1 MSILKGLGAATVRA
15 LMRHELRST
24 FRRVA
29 WMSDRSP
36 SETDGVPGAAP
47 VILYAN
53 HHHFYD
59 GHLLWY
65 LLTKW
70 MRRPATIWMN
80 EWEHYPF
87 FAAVGAQPFPPENAS
102 RRAATLRRTARRFRE
117 EPHTVLVY
125 FPEADLH
132 APAAGIHPFP
142 EDAIQRLGRL
152 YPEATWWP
160 VAIDVTSWGDKYP
173 TACLRPGTPH
183 RAPDGT
189 ERDRLRHLWHT
200 LRKTGPESP
209 HTILLDGRKSPTDIW
224 DFSRL
229 APFFERYL

>member
-1 MSILKGLGAATVRA
+1 MSNTPPAETHGL
-15 LMRHELRST
+15 
-24 FRRVA
+24 
-29 WMSDRSP
+29 
-36 SETDGVPGAAP
+36 PGKAP

-65 LLTKW
+65 LIHTCLQ
-70 MRRPATIWMN
+70 RPATIWMN

-87 FAAVGAQPFPPENAS
+87 FAAVGAQPFPTDDAS
-102 RRAATLRRTARRFRE
+102 RRAATIRRTARRFRE
-117 EPHTVLVY
+117 RPRTVLAY

-132 APAAGIHPFP
+132 APAASIQPFP
-142 EDAIQRLGRL
+142 AGAINRLGRL
-152 YPEATWWP
+152 YPAATWWP
-160 VAIDVTSWGDKYP
+160 IAIDVTSWGDKYP
-173 TACLRPGTPH
+173 TVCLQPGTPH
-183 RAPDGT
+183 KAPDGA
-189 ERDRLRHLWHT
+189 ERDRLVHLWHT
-200 LRKTGPESP
+200 LRKTAPESP